1 MYYPNKEEFIELSK
15 KGNLIPVYRD
25 ILTDF
30 ETPLSAFAKIDKS
43 DYSFLL
49 ESVEG
54 GERLAR
60 YSILGSDPSLIF
72 SSKLGNITITEGKIS
87 SSFTSKSDPID
98 ELKKILNRYKFVD
111 VKGLPRFSGG
121 LVGFFGYDMVRFI
134 ENLPAKNPDDLN
146 LPDCLFMLTDTLLIF
161 DHVDHKIKVISNVH
175 VDGDPILA
183 YDKAIKRIERIAG
196 YLKGPMPQRD
206 YAVSSKKRPH
216 PDLIRSNLT
225 KAQFETMV
233 KKAKKH
239 IEDGDIIQ
247 TVLSQR
253 LKLAIDCH
261 PFQVYRALRSIN
273 PSPYM
278 YYLKFNDFF
287 LVGSSPEIMVRCENG
302 LVEVR
307 PIAGTRPRGASESE
321 DEALIKDLLADP
333 KEISEHIMLVD
344 LGRND
349 IGRVCEFKTIKV
361 SELMT
366 IMLVDLGRNDI
377 GRVCEFKTIK
387 VSELMTIEKYSHVMH
402 IVSDVSGRLKG
413 GKDSFDLFRATFPAG
428 TVTGAP
434 KVRAMEIIEE
444 LENLKRGPYAGSIG
458 YFSFSGNLDTC
469 ITIRTVIIKG
479 KTAYIQ
485 AGAGI
490 VADSIPEKEFEETL
504 NKAKALLKAIEMAE
518 RGLE

>member
-1 MYYPNKEEFIELSK
+1 MYYPSKEEFIELSK
-15 KGNLIPVYRD
+15 NGNLIPVYRD

-30 ETPLSAFAKIDKS
+30 ETPLSAFAKIDRS
-43 DYSFLL
+43 DFSFLL

-72 SSKLGNITITEGKIS
+72 LSKGGRITITEGKVS
-87 SSFTSKSDPID
+87 SNFVTKTDPID
-98 ELKKILNRYKFVD
+98 ELKNILNRYKFVE

-134 ENLPAKNPDDLN
+134 ENIPGKNPDDLD
-146 LPDCLFMLTDTLLIF
+146 LPDSIFMLTDTLLIF
-161 DHVDHKIKVISNVH
+161 DHVDHKIKIVSNVH
-175 VDGDPILA
+175 VDGDPVRA
-183 YDKAIKRIERIAG
+183 YGEAVKKIDKIINRIR
-196 YLKGPMPQRD
+196 GPMPKID
-206 YAVSSKKRPH
+206 YALYSKKMPH
-216 PDLIRSNLT
+216 PSLLKSNVT

-233 KKAKKH
+233 NKAKEH
-239 IEDGDIIQ
+239 ITDGDIIQ

-253 LKLAIDCH
+253 LKLSIDCH

-278 YYLKFNDFF
+278 YYLKFNDLF
-287 LVGSSPEIMVRCENG
+287 LVGSSPEIMVRCEDG

-307 PIAGTRPRGASESE
+307 PIAGTRARGASEKE
-321 DEALIKDLLADP
+321 DEVLIKDLLSDP
-333 KEISEHIMLVD
+333 KERAEHIMLVD

-349 IGRVCEFKTIKV
+349 IGRVCEFNTIKV
-361 SELMT
+361 SELM
-366 IMLVDLGRNDI
+366 G
-377 GRVCEFKTIK
+377 
-387 VSELMTIEKYSHVMH
+387 IEKYSHVMH
-402 IVSDVSGRLKG
+402 IVSDVSGRLQI

-444 LENLKRGPYAGSIG
+444 LESLKRGPYAGSVG

-490 VADSIPEKEFEETL
+490 VADSDPGKEFEETL

-518 RGLE
+518 KGLE

>member
-1 MYYPNKEEFIELSK
+1 MYYPGKEEFIELSK

-72 SSKLGNITITEGKIS
+72 SSKGTKITLTEGKIS
-87 SSFTSKSDPID
+87 SNYTTKSDPIG
-98 ELKKILNRYKFVD
+98 ELKKILNRYKFVE

-134 ENLPAKNPDDLN
+134 ENIPAKNPDDLN
-146 LPDCLFMLTDTLLIF
+146 LPDCVFMLTDTLLIF
-161 DHVDHKIKVISNVH
+161 DHVDHKIKIISNVH
-175 VDGDPILA
+175 VDGDPALA
-183 YDKAIKRIERIAG
+183 YDKAVKRIEKIVG
-196 YLKGPMPQRD
+196 YLKGPMPKID
-206 YAVSSKKRPH
+206 YSVSSKKRPH
-216 PDLIRSNLT
+216 PDLLKSNIT
-225 KAQFETMV
+225 KTQFETMV

-247 TVLSQR
+247 TVISQR

-287 LVGSSPEIMVRCENG
+287 LVGSSPEIMVRCEDG
-302 LVEVR
+302 LAEVR
-307 PIAGTRPRGASESE
+307 PIAGTRPRGSSAEE
-321 DEALIKDLLADP
+321 DELLIKDLLADP
-333 KEISEHIMLVD
+333 KERAEHIMLVD

-366 IMLVDLGRNDI
+366 V
-377 GRVCEFKTIK
+377 
-387 VSELMTIEKYSHVMH
+387 EKYSHVMH
-402 IVSDVSGRLKG
+402 IVSDVSGRLKKD
-413 GKDSFDLFRATFPAG
+413 KDSFDLFRATFPAG

-444 LENLKRGPYAGSIG
+444 LENMRRGPYAGSVG

-469 ITIRTVIIKG
+469 ITIRTVVIKG
-479 KTAYIQ
+479 KNAYIQ

-490 VADSIPEKEFEETL
+490 VADSDPEKEFEETL

-518 RGLE
+518 KGLE